1 MCKERLHEIV
11 KEEVHKAKDNLEWES
26 TTKKCFV
33 GMGEEVLRWSHNK
46 DTPSC
51 RCELQTPHC
60 DIVGS
65 TVVVIIIMPEKI
77 IAANCG
83 NSRAVLCHNN
93 VAVPLS
99 DNHKALQRTLEFEGE
114 LAEKFEGGTQNREIG
129 NEIEEIVKGNNSSSA
144 LDIRNKYEK
153 KGNLHQLGPLT
164 LRTLQSLAQNY
175 GHLMLLHFGKMLV
188 LVVSTAEA
196 TREVMKTHDCVEL
209 LLEGGW
215 SKLLEPMNVMEE
227 LLGVSVIT
235 NFIPWLEWLER
246 VNGIYGRADRAF
258 KQLD

>member
-144 LDIRNKYEK
+144 LDIRNNAKDVVY
-153 KGNLHQLGPLT
+153 
-164 LRTLQSLAQNY
+164 SSY
-175 GHLMLLHFGKMLV
+175 GHYWRQIRSICVFHFLSAK
-188 LVVSTAEA
+188 
-196 TREVMKTHDCVEL
+196 KCVEL

>member
-129 NEIEEIVKGNNSSSA
+129 NEIEEIVKGNNSNEYKLQPMKPLCIIIYLSS
-144 LDIRNKYEK
+144 
-153 KGNLHQLGPLT
+153 P
-164 LRTLQSLAQNY
+164 
-175 GHLMLLHFGKMLV
+175 
-188 LVVSTAEA
+188 ST
-196 TREVMKTHDCVEL
+196 
-209 LLEGGW
+209 
-215 SKLLEPMNVMEE
+215 
-227 LLGVSVIT
+227 
-235 NFIPWLEWLER
+235 
-246 VNGIYGRADRAF
+246 
-258 KQLD
+258 

>member
-1 MCKERLHEIV
+1 
-11 KEEVHKAKDNLEWES
+11 
-26 TTKKCFV
+26 
-33 GMGEEVLRWSHNK
+33 MGINDEEEVLRWSHNK
-46 DTPSC
+46 ETPSC
-51 RCELQTPHC
+51 RCKLQTPHC

-93 VAVPLS
+93 VVVPLS

-153 KGNLHQLGPLT
+153 K
-164 LRTLQSLAQNY
+164 
-175 GHLMLLHFGKMLV
+175 V

-196 TREVMKTHDCVEL
+196 TRECVEL

>member
-1 MCKERLHEIV
+1 
-11 KEEVHKAKDNLEWES
+11 
-26 TTKKCFV
+26 
-33 GMGEEVLRWSHNK
+33 MGEEVLRWSHNK

-153 KGNLHQLGPLT
+153 K
-164 LRTLQSLAQNY
+164 
-175 GHLMLLHFGKMLV
+175 
-188 LVVSTAEA
+188 
-196 TREVMKTHDCVEL
+196 EL